1 MFPLQ
6 VARRVLLLPLCLCL
20 GTYKSGDKHQP
31 SRGLGTCT
39 LHRQLLR
46 GLVWGFGPT
55 IHMTSNWNNCLK
67 SHFPPPLRFKDCGSV
82 VNPGWFHKAH
92 KALIPVSRGSPENV
106 YTAQDRGFRTF
117 IGNLSC
123 CYFNHATA
131 AQKRKRVRRSLREF
145 CQ

>member
-1 MFPLQ
+1 MWMFALQ
-6 VARRVLLLPLCLCL
+6 VARRVLLPPLCLCL
-20 GTYKSGDKHQP
+20 GTYKSGDEHQP

-46 GLVWGFGPT
+46 GLVWGFGPA

-67 SHFPPPLRFKDCGSV
+67 SHFPLLRFKDCGSV
-82 VNPGWFHKAH
+82 VNPGWAH
-92 KALIPVSRGSPENV
+92 KALILLSQGSPENV
-106 YTAQDRGFRTF
+106 YTAQGRGSRTF

-131 AQKRKRVRRSLREF
+131 AYKRKRVRRLLREF